1 MRKNLKN
8 DIEMASRLIA
18 LSASM
23 NLHESG
29 TPTTALPPSTNATR
43 QMSKDIATTGKEGIP
58 TPVGAEPSEDNGETS
73 QGTLDVNGE
82 DAPADVKAN
91 YAKNGK
97 TVGMDIPADV
107 KPNLPGPAS
116 ATTAPGTNDTAGAAA
131 EMAKAKQK
139 SGTGLRV
146 ESMSAEE
153 IMDALVEHF
162 GGTDE
167 LMFALVADNMSFE
180 LAEALIE
187 GTIDLDRVEEG
198 LRKFAQPILGEAV
211 EDEITEGEELLA
223 CLEGEHIAA
232 LINHL
237 IDEGF
242 GDVVKKG
249 IDTVKAKFGINK
261 TAKPNPTGK
270 PSPGYLASKQ
280 RHLDRKRGT
289 SGSVKI
295 DTSSTSDKP
304 TSAWSA
310 TKRGTAGARPNNR

>member
-1 MRKNLKN
+1 MKKNLKN
-8 DIEMASRLIA
+8 DIELASRLIA

-82 DAPADVKAN
+82 DIPADVKAN
-91 YAKNGK
+91 YAKGGK

-116 ATTAPGTNDTAGAAA
+116 ATTAPGTNDTASAAA

-153 IMDALVEHF
+153 IMDALIEHF

-198 LRKFAQPILGEAV
+198 LRQFAQPILDESV
-211 EDEITEGEELLA
+211 EEVNEGAELIA
-223 CLEGEHIAA
+223 CLEGEQIAA

-237 IDEGF
+237 IAEGF

-280 RHLDRKRGT
+280 RHLDRKRGP

-295 DTSSTSDKP
+295 DTSRNSDKP
-304 TSAWSA
+304 PSAWTA
-310 TKRGTAGARPNNR
+310 TKRGAAGARPNNR